1 MSARKTKLVE
11 AEHPINPVGGLADAT
26 VSQLSDDA
34 KTRLILQ
41 LRERIGQLEAS
52 DVRLRS
58 VLDLSHDSY
67 WEQDEQ
73 HRFTFLSE
81 ALERRVGAPQSFL
94 GKTRWELHPT
104 GATPEQWAA
113 HRAVIDA
120 HLPFRDFEYLVTSQG
135 FGAFHV
141 SVSGDPVFSHDGSF
155 KGYRGVVSDISPIKQ
170 QELALRESEERF
182 RLTFERAPVGVAH
195 VGLDGRWIRV
205 NKKLCELMGYSR
217 EELINRT
224 IADVTYPDDLEHNF
238 RERARLLAGTI
249 DTCALEKRY
258 IRKGGTPFWAN
269 LTVSVIR
276 DAKGAPLHFVS
287 LIQDISDR
295 KSAEAA
301 LNNLNATLEQRVNER
316 TQALR
321 ESEERVRQ
329 TAEAS
334 GVALLEWNRSTD
346 GGYWSDRAFTSL
358 GLKPGEV
365 EPTFNLWTAFAHPDD
380 LPRMLN
386 MFDHAWKTRSRFKG
400 EYRVIWRDGS
410 IHVHECQGEFIYN
423 SKGNCTGGRGIWV
436 DITDRKKDE
445 AARNERELQLRRA
458 LIRDVHHR
466 IKNHQ
471 QGVAG
476 LLHAIIKKR
485 PDVRDAIAPA
495 VAQMHALSIVHGL
508 RGGNNESVALPELI
522 VAIVDLTK
530 SLAEG
535 AVEINCDVQSQ
546 SDACVIDDESVQLA
560 LVINELLVNAVKH
573 STPSAGTPRVSVSL
587 TGSIEEIRLEIVN
600 TGTLPADI
608 AQRSAGQR
616 GSGGLGIIRA
626 LLPPNGAALD
636 LTANNGE
643 VRTTLSLRKPI
654 ITAVSR
660 TTNTGAT
667 TH

>member
-1 MSARKTKLVE
+1 M
-11 AEHPINPVGGLADAT
+11 
-26 VSQLSDDA
+26 
-34 KTRLILQ
+34 
-41 LRERIGQLEAS
+41 S
-52 DVRLRS
+52 DV
-58 VLDLSHDSY
+58 
-67 WEQDEQ
+67 
-73 HRFTFLSE
+73 
-81 ALERRVGAPQSFL
+81 
-94 GKTRWELHPT
+94 
-104 GATPEQWAA
+104 
-113 HRAVIDA
+113 
-120 HLPFRDFEYLVTSQG
+120 
-135 FGAFHV
+135 
-141 SVSGDPVFSHDGSF
+141 
-155 KGYRGVVSDISPIKQ
+155 SPIKQ

-182 RLTFERAPVGVAH
+182 RITFERAPVGVAH
-195 VGLDGRWIRV
+195 IALDGRWLRAN
-205 NKKLCELMGYSR
+205 NKACELMGYSH
-217 EELINRT
+217 EELSSRT
-224 IADVTYPDDLEHNF
+224 FADVTFADDLEYNL
-238 RERARLLAGTI
+238 RQCARLLAGEI
-249 DTCALEKRY
+249 DTYSMEKRY
-258 IRKGGTPFWAN
+258 VRKDGTLFWGN

-276 DAKGAPLHFVS
+276 NAQGAPLHFVS
-287 LIQDISDR
+287 IIEDISDR
-295 KSAEAA
+295 KAAEAA
-301 LNNLNATLEQRVNER
+301 LNHLNATLEHRVFER
-316 TQALR
+316 TMALR
-321 ESEERVRQ
+321 ESEERVRH

-346 GGYWSDRAFTSL
+346 GGYWSDRAFASL
-358 GLKPGEV
+358 GLKPGEA
-365 EPTFNLWTAFAHPDD
+365 EPSFKLWTERVHPED
-380 LPRMLN
+380 LPRMLK
-386 MFDHAWKTRSRFKG
+386 MFDQAWQSRGRFNG

-445 AARNERELQLRRA
+445 EVRNERELQLRRA

-546 SDACVIDDESVQLA
+546 SDACVIDDESVQIA

-608 AQRSAGQR
+608 AHRSAGQR

-626 LLPPNGAALD
+626 LLPPKGAALD
-636 LTANNGE
+636 LTENNGE
-643 VRTTLSLRKPI
+643 VRTTLTLRKPI

-660 TTNTGAT
+660 TTSAGAT